1 MVFSSA
7 VFLFLFLP
15 VVLLLYFLVRDIEK
29 KNTILLIFSL
39 VFYAWG
45 EPVYIFLLFGSIV
58 LNWAFGRLVVPG
70 RKDRKRFLVLSIIVN
85 ISLLFVFKYLG
96 FVANNLN
103 LLIGTNFSISI
114 ALPIGIS
121 FFTFQAMSYVIDVYR
136 GNGVSQKEIKNVA
149 LYISLFPQLIAGPIV
164 RYQTVANQITNRT
177 SSSEN
182 IRGGVR
188 RFILGLGKKVIFA
201 NNFSLVADAVFNSNQ
216 QHGSLI
222 LWMGAVAY
230 SMQILFDF
238 SGYSDMAIGLG
249 RIFGF
254 EFLENFD
261 YPYISKSVTEFWRR
275 WHISLGTWFRDYV
288 YIPLGGNRV
297 SKGRHILNLFIVWLL
312 TGFWHGANWTFV
324 VWGLF
329 YFIILIIEKYTHVD
343 KLFEQKLHIL
353 PHIYTMLL
361 VILGWVIF
369 RADNIS
375 VACSYLK
382 GMFGAFI
389 SSEDELVLVRQY
401 IGEYIGV
408 FILSFTLLLPWNK
421 VFKMKEK
428 YKNVRTVLADIVYLL
443 VFLISVSYIM
453 KGSYSPF
460 IYFNF

>member
-15 VVLLLYFLVRDIEK
+15 IVLLLYFFVKDIEK
-29 KNTILLIFSL
+29 KNTVLLIFSL
-39 VFYAWG
+39 IFYAWG
-45 EPVYIFLLFGSIV
+45 EPLYVFLLLGSII
-58 LNWAFGRLVVPG
+58 LNWLFGRLVVIE
-70 RKDRKRFLVLSIIVN
+70 RKDRKIWLVVSAIVN
-85 ISLLFVFKYLG
+85 VGLLFVFKYLG
-96 FVANNLN
+96 FVARNLN
-103 LLIGTNFSISI
+103 LLFGSSFSINI

-136 GNGVSQKEIKNVA
+136 GNGVSQKKIKNVA

-188 RFILGLGKKVIFA
+188 RFILGLGKKVVFA

-230 SMQILFDF
+230 SLQILFDF

-428 YKNVRTVLADIVYLL
+428 YKNVRTILADIVYLL